1 MKATRTLLSLAV
13 MGTLT
18 LGFADASIDAPIAA
32 IQAAPSS
39 ERVELMNEFKTQLSN
54 MNAEDRSAAIAQM
67 RTQMQAQVQN
77 HDGSGEMVR
86 ERAQEHAQEMQME
99 HSEEMEHMQNMNQQQ
114 AGSQF
119 GHDNERSD
127 GSMNREG
134 GSSYDDMFGERH

>member
-99 HSEEMEHMQNMNQQQ
+99 HSEEMERMQNMNQQQ